1 MMRKISNINLKLSY
15 KKLFVLT
22 GDYNI
27 IDNYT
32 FFRESTN
39 ALTGETDLK
48 RIAVVNQADNQIKYY
63 SFKLF
68 SKVDIGKF
76 SLINTA
82 KFQKKEQE
90 VHSW

>member
-1 MMRKISNINLKLSY
+1 LI
-15 KKLFVLT
+15 T

-39 ALTGETDLK
+39 ALTGEIDLK
-48 RIAVVNQADNQIKYY
+48 RIAVVNQANNQINIT

-76 SLINTA
+76 SL
-82 KFQKKEQE
+82 
-90 VHSW
+90 